1 MALAYIDATSKSAI
15 AAAISTHPGQSSSPP
30 FQSKTEEE
38 RSDETLILMK
48 YKQLEQQKKKE
59 KLLQVVA
66 RTSGRAKTANK
77 FDEEEWLP
85 F

>member
-1 MALAYIDATSKSAI
+1 
-15 AAAISTHPGQSSSPP
+15 
-30 FQSKTEEE
+30 
-38 RSDETLILMK
+38 MK
-48 YKQLEQQKKKE
+48 YKQLERQKKKE